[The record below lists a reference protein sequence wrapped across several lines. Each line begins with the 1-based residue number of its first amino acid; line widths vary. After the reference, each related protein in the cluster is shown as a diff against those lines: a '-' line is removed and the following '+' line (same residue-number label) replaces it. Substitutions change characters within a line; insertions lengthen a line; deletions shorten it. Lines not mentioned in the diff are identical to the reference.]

1 MLEMNQDV
9 LRTHELFHGWKHE
22 ESAILRAAHGQHY
35 AKILMLF
42 SISVSGKMHDIIF
55 IQDYDCIPD
64 LMLNKDDHDVGFQ
77 QICLGDTSRFVSPE
91 EFVCTAFIINTD
103 DNWLHRYF
111 VNDLVDDDMYL
122 HLNQ

>member
-1 MLEMNQDV
+1 MDQDV
-9 LRTHELFHGWKHE
+9 LRTHELFHGRKRE

-64 LMLNKDDHDVGFQ
+64 LMLNKDDHDVEFQ
-77 QICLGDTSRFVSPE
+77 QICLEDISRFGSPE
-91 EFVCTAFIINTD
+91 KFACTAFMINTH
-103 DNWLHRYF
+103 NNR
-111 VNDLVDDDMYL
+111 
-122 HLNQ
+122 